1 MYGLTK
7 FGELAAKVAE
17 KVGIPVQPE
26 LAGKIGEAAGFSALA
41 PLGNWGANYYVD
53 HYMPDA
59 TEEKKQAITTAVSL
73 AAAYPLL
80 RHMLMPDIIEQAKER
95 EWADLAMTGLTTGI
109 AGTGIAL
116 NNKDFI
122 QSAGMLGFLFS
133 LAGIIEESIEDNT
146 KKGIEALE
154 KLIPETVKVRL
165 YGAKG
170 SGYELIEKSVAD
182 LKVGEQIW
190 LNAGET
196 IPADSKIIGAEGKGH
211 VVHVRQTEAITGETH
226 APVKAM
232 LVGETVQQGLIAEK
246 PMLIETIAPST
257 ESSISRTIEL
267 LEHAAEKGKGGARI
281 QQIVNKG
288 YVPLMM
294 AAVAA
299 QLGYGYVLDRKNH
312 EGKIAKKKEQL
323 QELVKD
329 EAVPNQV
336 IADAQREVDDYED
349 AHDASHSFQ
358 KSLKRATELAIKMAP
373 CAIMAGLLV
382 IPFTKYRLASKFNVK
397 VRHNSVLEDLKN
409 TKTILSDVRGT
420 LTTGQPLVKHIELHG
435 GGDADKALSLIARAE
450 AQSNHP
456 VAKTI
461 RQHADARSISYRL
474 KDTDKVQEIN
484 GGLIAELDGHH
495 IQIGGQHFFKPGE
508 IPQALLEKAHG
519 FEDTVFAKIDKKW
532 AIIGMEDPLRPGVKE
547 ALHAM
552 RSQGKKVVLM
562 TGMNESSAQKIMARL
577 NEGMPDVQNNPLVL
591 HSELKNIVQGEATA
605 DNMGKNHVLD
615 KYYDKDG
622 TIALVDG
629 ANDVSVAAMIR
640 ERGGHALAIA
650 STAADATK
658 HAASMII
665 DGVHQI
671 PELFT
676 LSHRMDLMMKT
687 NFAAAGAWMA
697 GLVGHHFFAH
707 EEKQPST
714 VMSSILHEAP
724 TVALTLAALYQS
736 GRLAQGLPGPVT
748 MRLMASTSPLAA
760 GRMI

>member
-1 MYGLTK
+1 MADLTK
-7 FGELAAKVAE
+7 FGELAAKAA
-17 KVGIPVQPE
+17 KQLGIPVQTE

-53 HYMPDA
+53 NYMADA
-59 TEEKKQAITTAVSL
+59 SEEKKQAITTGISL

-80 RHMLMPDIIEQAKER
+80 RYMLVPDIIDQAKER
-95 EWADLAMTGLTTGI
+95 EWADLAMTSLSTGI

-154 KLIPETVKVRL
+154 KLIPETVKVRI
-165 YGAKG
+165 YGG
-170 SGYELIEKSVAD
+170 QGGGYELIDKPVAD
-182 LKVGEQIW
+182 LKVGEKIW

-196 IPADSKIIGAEGKGH
+196 IPTDSKILGAEGQARTAM
-211 VVHVRQTEAITGETH
+211 VRLTEAVTGETH
-226 APVKAM
+226 SPVKAIPI
-232 LVGETVQQGLIAEK
+232 GETVQQGLIAEK
-246 PMLIETIAPST
+246 PMLIETLAHPT

-267 LEHAAEKGKGGARI
+267 LENAAEKGKGGARI

-299 QLGYGYVLDRKNH
+299 QLGYGYVLDRQKH
-312 EGKIAKKKEQL
+312 DTKLAEKKVELGKLIA
-323 QELVKD
+323 D
-329 EAVPNQV
+329 ENISNQAL
-336 IADAQREVDDYED
+336 ADAQKAYDDYED
-349 AHDASHSFQ
+349 DHDSGHSFQ
-358 KSLKRATELAIKMAP
+358 HALKRATELAIKMAP

-397 VRHNSVLEDLKN
+397 VRHNAVLEDLKN
-409 TKTILSDVRGT
+409 TQTVLSDVRGT
-420 LTTGQPLVKHIELHG
+420 LTTGQPLVKHIITHG
-435 GGDADKALSLIARAE
+435 GSDTKEMLSLLARAE
-450 AQSNHP
+450 GQSNHP

-461 RQHADARSISYRL
+461 RQYAEKEGVAFSL
-474 KDTDKVQEIN
+474 KDSDKIQELN
-484 GGLIAELDGHH
+484 GGIIAHLDGKEVRV
-495 IQIGGQHFFKPGE
+495 GGQHFFEAGE
-508 IPQALLEKAHG
+508 IPADLLEKANG
-519 FEDTVFAKIDKKW
+519 FEDAVFAKTGKKW
-532 AIIGMEDPLRPGVKE
+532 ALVGMEDPLREGAKE

-552 RSQGKKVVLM
+552 RKQGKKVVLM
-562 TGMNESSAQKIMARL
+562 TGMNEASAQKIMARL
-577 NEGMPDVQNNPLVL
+577 NEGMPEIKDNPLTV
-591 HSELKNIVQGEATA
+591 HSELKNIVAGEATPG
-605 DNMGKNHVLD
+605 NIGKNHILD
-615 KYYDKDG
+615 QYYNKNG

-629 ANDVSVAAMIR
+629 ANDVSVAALIR

-658 HAASMII
+658 HAASMVI

-671 PELFT
+671 PELIT
-676 LSHRMDLMMKT
+676 LSQRMDMMMKT

-697 GLVGHHFFAH
+697 GLVGHHFFAQ

-724 TVALTLAALYQS
+724 TVALTLASLYQS
-736 GRLAQGLPGPVT
+736 GRLAQGLPGPAT
-748 MRLMASTSPLAA
+748 LRLMTNSAA
-760 GRMI
+760 TAQRLI